1 LLFSL
6 LLCFLTEAVLLAPAC
21 SGGKQPLFRRH
32 CEPTG
37 RANARPMTGSAK
49 QSMRPRRMDCFVAA
63 LLAMTQRATS
73 CGANTATPYSA
84 QATTARDEM
93 PRILM
98 TGASGGIGTSLR
110 KLLPPIYP
118 DLLLSD
124 LKAPADLGKG
134 EKFKAAELS
143 DLAQVEAICEGVDG
157 ILHFGGFSVEG
168 PWDNILQSNIVGCY
182 NLFEAARKKGVKRI
196 VFASSNHAVGFYPRH
211 HRIGTDV
218 TARPDSR
225 YGVSKV
231 FGEAVGALYADKHG
245 LKVTCIRIGNFG
257 DKPLD
262 HRRLSIWL
270 KPEDLVQLCRIGL
283 DHPDIHFEIFYGAS
297 YNERS
302 WWDNHRAYDLGYR
315 PTGRAEDFREHAFA
329 EQAKLKPDPV
339 GDFYQGGAFCGMEF
353 DGDRSKIIDWK

>member
-1 LLFSL
+1 
-6 LLCFLTEAVLLAPAC
+6 
-21 SGGKQPLFRRH
+21 
-32 CEPTG
+32 
-37 RANARPMTGSAK
+37 
-49 QSMRPRRMDCFVAA
+49 
-63 LLAMTQRATS
+63 
-73 CGANTATPYSA
+73 
-84 QATTARDEM
+84 
-93 PRILM
+93 M
-98 TGASGGIGTSLR
+98 TGAAGGIGTRLR

-124 LKAPADLGKG
+124 LKAPADLGSKRKIQG
-134 EKFKAAELS
+134 GRSVRPGAGRG
-143 DLAQVEAICEGVDG
+143 DLRRRRRHPAFRR
-157 ILHFGGFSVEG
+157 LFGRRPLG
-168 PWDNILQSNIVGCY
+168 PILQSNIIGGY

-218 TARPDSR
+218 TTRPDSR
-225 YGVSKV
+225 YGVSKA

-245 LKVTCIRIGNFG
+245 LGVTCLRIGNFG

-297 YNERS
+297 YNERA

-353 DGDRSKIIDWK
+353 DGDMSRIIDWSTSSFRGDAKRRSGISGHPNHPGMTRT

>member
-1 LLFSL
+1 
-6 LLCFLTEAVLLAPAC
+6 
-21 SGGKQPLFRRH
+21 
-32 CEPTG
+32 
-37 RANARPMTGSAK
+37 
-49 QSMRPRRMDCFVAA
+49 
-63 LLAMTQRATS
+63 
-73 CGANTATPYSA
+73 
-84 QATTARDEM
+84 M

-98 TGASGGIGTSLR
+98 TGAAGGIGTSLR

-118 DLLLSD
+118 DLVLSD
-124 LKAPADLGKG
+124 LKAPADLGSN
-134 EKFKAAELS
+134 ETFKAA
-143 DLAQVEAICEGVDG
+143 DLADLGQVEAICEGVDG
-157 ILHFGGFSVEG
+157 ILHFGGYSVEG
-168 PWDNILQSNIVGCY
+168 AWDPILQANIIGGY

-218 TARPDSR
+218 TPRPDSR

-257 DKPLD
+257 EKPLD
-262 HRRLSIWL
+262 HRRLA
-270 KPEDLVQLCRIGL
+270 L
-283 DHPDIHFEIFYGAS
+283 DHPDIQFEILYGAS

-315 PTGRAEDFREHAFA
+315 PTGRAEDFREHAMA

-339 GDFYQGGAFCGMEF
+339 SDFYQGGAFCSMEY
-353 DGDRSKIIDWK
+353 DGDKSRIIDWS

>member
-1 LLFSL
+1 
-6 LLCFLTEAVLLAPAC
+6 
-21 SGGKQPLFRRH
+21 
-32 CEPTG
+32 
-37 RANARPMTGSAK
+37 M
-49 QSMRPRRMDCFVAA
+49 
-63 LLAMTQRATS
+63 
-73 CGANTATPYSA
+73 
-84 QATTARDEM
+84 
-93 PRILM
+93 
-98 TGASGGIGTSLR
+98 R

-124 LKAPADLGKG
+124 LKAPADLGTD
-134 EKFKAAELS
+134 EKFKAADLA

-157 ILHFGGFSVEG
+157 ILHFGGYSVEG
-168 PWDNILQSNIVGCY
+168 PWDDILQSNIIGGY
-182 NLFEAARKKGVKRI
+182 NLFEAARKKGVKRV

-245 LKVTCIRIGNFG
+245 LGVTCLRIGNFG

-262 HRRLSIWL
+262 HRRLAIWL

-283 DHPDIHFEIFYGAS
+283 EHPDIHFEIFYGAS
-297 YNERS
+297 YNERA

-315 PTGRAEDFREHAFA
+315 PTGRAEDFREHAMA
-329 EQAKLKPDPV
+329 EQAKLPPDPV

-353 DGDRSKIIDWK
+353 EWRQEPDHRLEIARHSGAREARARKSMLAMAAMNSGSALSKSAVADLVNFVCRTRVNPSSDGASRNDET

>member
-1 LLFSL
+1 
-6 LLCFLTEAVLLAPAC
+6 
-21 SGGKQPLFRRH
+21 
-32 CEPTG
+32 
-37 RANARPMTGSAK
+37 
-49 QSMRPRRMDCFVAA
+49 
-63 LLAMTQRATS
+63 
-73 CGANTATPYSA
+73 
-84 QATTARDEM
+84 M

-98 TGASGGIGTSLR
+98 TGAAGGIGTSLR

-118 DLLLSD
+118 DLVLSD
-124 LKAPADLGKG
+124 LAAPADLGKN
-134 EKFKAAELS
+134 ETFKAADLA

-157 ILHFGGFSVEG
+157 ILHFGGYSVEG
-168 PWDNILQSNIVGCY
+168 PWEPILQANIIGGY
-182 NLFEAARKKGVKRI
+182 NLFEAARKQGVKRVI
-196 VFASSNHAVGFYPRH
+196 FASSNHAVGFYPRH

-218 TARPDSR
+218 TPRPDSR

-257 DKPLD
+257 EKPLD
-262 HRRLSIWL
+262 HRRLAMWL

-302 WWDNHRAYDLGYR
+302 WWDNHRAYDMGYR
-315 PTGRAEDFREHAFA
+315 PTGRAEDFREHAMA

-339 GDFYQGGAFCGMEF
+339 SDFYQGGAFCGMEF
-353 DGDRSKIIDWK
+353 DGDTSRIIDWNS

>member
-1 LLFSL
+1 
-6 LLCFLTEAVLLAPAC
+6 
-21 SGGKQPLFRRH
+21 
-32 CEPTG
+32 
-37 RANARPMTGSAK
+37 
-49 QSMRPRRMDCFVAA
+49 
-63 LLAMTQRATS
+63 
-73 CGANTATPYSA
+73 
-84 QATTARDEM
+84 M
-93 PRILM
+93 PRILI
-98 TGASGGIGTSLR
+98 TGASGTIGSSLR

-124 LKAPADLGKG
+124 LKPPADLGAH
-134 EKFKAAELS
+134 EKFKPAELS
-143 DLAQVEAICEGVDG
+143 DPAQVEAICEGVDG

-168 PWDNILQSNIVGCY
+168 PWDNILQSNIIGCY

-196 VFASSNHAVGFYPRH
+196 VFASSNHAMGFYPRH

-218 TARPDSR
+218 TPRPDSR

-245 LKVTCIRIGNFG
+245 LAVTCIRIGNFG

-262 HRRLSIWL
+262 HRRLAIWL

-283 DHPDIHFEIFYGAS
+283 DHPDIHFEVFYGAS

-302 WWDNHRAYDLGYR
+302 WWDNHRAHDLGYR
-315 PTGRAEDFREHAFA
+315 PTGRAEDFREHAMA
-329 EQAKLKPDPV
+329 EQAKLPPDPV

-353 DGDRSKIIDWK
+353 DGDRSNIVDWK

>member
-1 LLFSL
+1 MVH
-6 LLCFLTEAVLLAPAC
+6 AVIASA
-21 SGGKQPLFRRH
+21 
-32 CEPTG
+32 
-37 RANARPMTGSAK
+37 AK
-49 QSMRPRRMDCFVAA
+49 QSSVVMAKAGLLRRCAPRNDGGGCLAA
-63 LLAMTQRATS
+63 PPAPRHTQL
-73 CGANTATPYSA
+73 NTART
-84 QATTARDEM
+84 REEM

-98 TGASGGIGTSLR
+98 TGAAGGIGTSLR

-118 DLLLSD
+118 DLVLSD
-124 LKAPADLGKG
+124 LKAPADLGKN
-134 EKFKAAELS
+134 EIFKAAELS

-168 PWDNILQSNIVGCY
+168 PWGNILQSNIIGCY
-182 NLFEAARKKGVKRI
+182 NLFEAARQKGVKRV

-218 TARPDSR
+218 TTRPDSR
-225 YGVSKV
+225 YGVSKA

-245 LKVTCIRIGNFG
+245 LKVTCLRIGNFG
-257 DKPLD
+257 EKPLD

-283 DHPDIHFEIFYGAS
+283 EHPAIHFEVLYGAS
-297 YNERS
+297 NNERG

-329 EQAKLKPDPV
+329 EQAKLPPNPV

-353 DGDRSKIIDWK
+353 SGDRSKIIDWK